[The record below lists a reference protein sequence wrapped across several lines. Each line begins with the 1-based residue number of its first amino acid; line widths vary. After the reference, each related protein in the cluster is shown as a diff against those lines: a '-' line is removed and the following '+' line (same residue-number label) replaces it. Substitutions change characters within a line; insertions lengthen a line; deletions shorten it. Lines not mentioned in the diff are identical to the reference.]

1 MIFVIFVDSA
11 AVDSAAVDSAAVDSA
26 ANGSYKHDS
35 YQYDSYKL
43 GLKTDTSSKMVL
55 DVAAAAAAMEVANVP
70 THPAALFSDA
80 ALAAC
85 QTLLARWQEDAT
97 PRQPFLLK
105 ESELTLAPAVV
116 NPGKILCVGLNYAKH
131 AAESGMEPPKQPVL
145 FSKFNNS
152 LAAHGEDV
160 PIADL
165 EQVDY
170 EAELAVIIGKRAKNV
185 SVDDALHAVFGYC
198 NANDLSE
205 RKLQFVS
212 GQWLLGKTLDK
223 FMPLG
228 PYLVTADEAGDPNNM
243 SVRGWLNGELRQAS
257 NTNDLIFSVAECI
270 SYASHYMTLEPGDVI
285 STGTPEGVIL
295 GRQDKVWLKP
305 GDTYS
310 VEIGKLGTLTNKV
323 VA

>member
-1 MIFVIFVDSA
+1 MIFVTFVDPTPSA
-11 AVDSAAVDSAAVDSA
+11 TLRF
-26 ANGSYKHDS
+26 
-35 YQYDSYKL
+35 KL
-43 GLKTDTSSKMVL
+43 GLKTDVSSPLVL
-55 DVAAAAAAMEVANVP
+55 DVVAAAEAMQVDGVP
-70 THPAALFSDA
+70 SHSGDLFVDG

-85 QTLLARWQEDAT
+85 QAIMTRWQEDAT
-97 PRQPFLLK
+97 PRQPFLLD
-105 ESELTLAPAVV
+105 ESTLTLAPAVV

-131 AAESGMEPPKQPVL
+131 AAESGMEAPKQPVL

-160 PIADL
+160 PIGDL

-170 EAELAVIIGKRAKNV
+170 EAELAVVMGKHAKNV
-185 SVDDALHAVFGYC
+185 SVADALEYVFGYC

-212 GQWLLGKTLDK
+212 GQWLVGKTLDK

-228 PYLVTADEAGDPNNM
+228 PYLVTADAAGDPANM
-243 SVRGWLNGELRQAS
+243 AVRGWLNGELRQDS

-270 SYASHYMTLEPGDVI
+270 SYASHYMSLAPGDVI

-295 GRQDKVWLKP
+295 GMKDKVWMKP

>member
-1 MIFVIFVDSA
+1 MIFVTFVDPATTNA
-11 AVDSAAVDSAAVDSA
+11 ARP
-26 ANGSYKHDS
+26 N
-35 YQYDSYKL
+35 YKL
-43 GLKTDTSSKMVL
+43 GLKTDGALVL
-55 DVAAAAAAMEVANVP
+55 DVAAAAAAMNISDVP
-70 THPAALFSDA
+70 SPAELFAEGALM
-80 ALAAC
+80 AC
-85 QTLLARWQEDAT
+85 RSLLERWQEDAT
-97 PRQPFLLK
+97 PRQPFLLE
-105 ESELTLAPAVV
+105 ESRLTLAPAVV

-131 AAESGMEPPKQPVL
+131 AAESGMDAPKQPVL

-160 PIADL
+160 PIGGL

-170 EAELAVIIGKRAKNV
+170 EAELAVVIGTRAKNI
-185 SVDDALHAVFGYC
+185 SVEDALNYVFGYC

-212 GQWLLGKTLDK
+212 GQWLVGKTLDK

-228 PYLVTADEAGDPNNM
+228 PYLVTADEAGNPANM
-243 SVRGWLNGELRQAS
+243 PVKGWLNGELRQDS

-295 GRQDKVWLKP
+295 GMKDKVWLKP
-305 GDTYS
+305 EDTYT
-310 VEIGKLGTLTNKV
+310 VEIGNLGKLTNKV

>member
-1 MIFVIFVDSA
+1 MIFVTFVDSA
-11 AVDSAAVDSAAVDSA
+11 
-26 ANGSYKHDS
+26 HT
-35 YQYDSYKL
+35 YKL
-43 GLKTDTSSKMVL
+43 GLKTDIHRQVVL
-55 DVAAAAAAMEVANVP
+55 DIAAAAAAMDVAGVP
-70 THPAALFSDA
+70 THPADLFNEDALG
-80 ALAAC
+80 AC
-85 QTLLARWQEDAT
+85 QTLLARWQEDAN
-97 PRQPFLLK
+97 PRQPFLLA
-105 ESELTLAPAVV
+105 ENTLSLAPAVV

-131 AAESGMEPPKQPVL
+131 AAESGMAAPQQPVL

-160 PIADL
+160 PIGGL

-170 EAELAVIIGKRAKNV
+170 EAELAVVIGKRAKNV
-185 SVDDALHAVFGYC
+185 TVADALQYVFGYC

-228 PYLVTADEAGDPNNM
+228 PYLVTADEAGDPANM
-243 SVRGWLNGELRQAS
+243 PVRGWLNGTLRQDS

-270 SYASHYMTLEPGDVI
+270 SYASRYMTLEPGDVM

-295 GRQDKVWLKP
+295 GMQDKVWMQP
-305 GDTYS
+305 GDTYT
-310 VEIGKLGTLTNKV
+310 VEIGNLGKLTNKV

>member
-1 MIFVIFVDSA
+1 MIFVNFVDPT
-11 AVDSAAVDSAAVDSA
+11 
-26 ANGSYKHDS
+26 ANNTP
-35 YQYDSYKL
+35 KL
-43 GLKTDTSSKMVL
+43 GLKTDITRDRVL
-55 DVAAAAAAMEVANVP
+55 DIAAAAAAMDVSVP
-70 THPAALFSDA
+70 TSEGLFA
-80 ALAAC
+80 EGALAAY
-85 QTLLARWQEDAT
+85 QVLLERWQEDAT
-97 PRQPFLLK
+97 PRQPFLLE
-105 ESELTLAPAVV
+105 ESTLTLAPAVV

-131 AAESGMEPPKQPVL
+131 AAESGMDAPKQPVL

-160 PIADL
+160 PIGGL

-170 EAELAVIIGKRAKNV
+170 EAELAVIIGTRAKNI
-185 SVDDALHAVFGYC
+185 SVDDALDYVFGYC

-205 RKLQFVS
+205 RMLQFVS
-212 GQWLLGKTLDK
+212 GQWLVGKTLDK

-228 PYLVTADEAGDPNNM
+228 PYLVTADEAGNPANM
-243 SVRGWLNGELRQAS
+243 PVKGWLNGELRQDS

-295 GRQDKVWLKP
+295 GMKDKVWLQP
-305 GDTYS
+305 GDTYT
-310 VEIGKLGTLTNKV
+310 VEIGNLGKLTNKV

>member
-1 MIFVIFVDSA
+1 MIFVTFVDPAS
-11 AVDSAAVDSAAVDSA
+11 VDA
-26 ANGSYKHDS
+26 ANP
-35 YQYDSYKL
+35 SYKL
-43 GLKTDTSSKMVL
+43 GLKTDIANEHVL
-55 DVAAAAAAMEVANVP
+55 DVAAAAAAMNVTDIP
-70 THPAALFSDA
+70 SPAGLFA
-80 ALAAC
+80 EGALAVC
-85 QTLLARWQEDAT
+85 QTLLARWQAAAT
-97 PRQPFLLK
+97 PRQPFLLA
-105 ESELTLAPAVV
+105 ESNLTLAPAVI

-152 LAAHGEDV
+152 LAAHAEDV
-160 PIADL
+160 PIGGL

-170 EAELAVIIGKRAKNV
+170 EAELAVVIGKHAKNV
-185 SVDDALHAVFGYC
+185 AVEDALNYVFGYC
-198 NANDLSE
+198 NANDVSE

-212 GQWLLGKTLDK
+212 GQWLLGKSLDK

-228 PYLVTADEAGDPNNM
+228 PYLVTADEAGDPAHM
-243 SVRGWLNGELRQAS
+243 PVRGWLNGDLRQDS

-270 SYASHYMTLEPGDVI
+270 SYASHYMSLEPGDVI

-295 GRQDKVWLKP
+295 GMSDKVWLKP

-310 VEIGKLGTLTNKV
+310 VEIGNLGTLINKV